1 MERGVLDSFQVL
13 LRQTGPQRCHADED
27 EQQGRKGG
35 KEGRKTLN

>member
-27 EQQGRKGG
+27 EQQGRWS
-35 KEGRKTLN
+35 EVWNVR